1 MKTEVAVTGGD
12 RAREVGGTL
21 STLTLSLGAWPPLVM
36 AHVEAGSLMEE
47 ARVME
52 VFMVSGCPQ
61 AATCL
66 LQLWNEP
73 LPGRVL
79 PFSEQATGPQH
90 SALSTECPRL
100 SLLFSRGQSYSPVP
114 HSHIDQCRVHVNIY
128 VNVNRAVESY
138 FIKEMLAGC
147 VFR

>member
-1 MKTEVAVTGGD
+1 MKTEVAVTGGG

-47 ARVME
+47 ARVMK

-66 LQLWNEP
+66 LQLWRAASRP
-73 LPGRVL
+73 SPAFFGAGDR
-79 PFSEQATGPQH
+79 PPTFCSEHRMSQ
-90 SALSTECPRL
+90 
-100 SLLFSRGQSYSPVP
+100 
-114 HSHIDQCRVHVNIY
+114 
-128 VNVNRAVESY
+128 
-138 FIKEMLAGC
+138 IKFA
-147 VFR
+147 FQ